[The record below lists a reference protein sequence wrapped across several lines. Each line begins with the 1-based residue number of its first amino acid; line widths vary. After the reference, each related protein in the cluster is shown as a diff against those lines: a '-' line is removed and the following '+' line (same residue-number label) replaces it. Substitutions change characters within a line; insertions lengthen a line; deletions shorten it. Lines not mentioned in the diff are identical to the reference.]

1 MRSGTD
7 FDVLVIGGGPAG
19 SACATLLARGGA
31 RVAVVEASDF
41 SGFRIGETLDA
52 SADPLLARLGVP
64 MTGYAGWR
72 LASHGVASAWTT
84 STIETRPS
92 ILNPHGQGWRV
103 KRHEFDRTLFQNA
116 GAAGA
121 FLFSNARVR
130 EARRQR
136 GRWDFSI
143 VRDGVELQGTTP
155 FVVEATGRTGR
166 SRFAAAG
173 SRLWIDRLV
182 GVAIVTDC
190 PKPSS
195 SVLDRSPLVEA
206 GHNGWWYS
214 VLLPGGQGLTVFF
227 TDGDLLP
234 RSRASIRSF
243 LKIQLHNSQHIRDH
257 CPFLENRLD
266 LYHWKVFDARSGI
279 RKMAMS
285 DGWLATG
292 DSLMAFDPLTGRGIV
307 NALSSGVEIAEW
319 LLNPQTDSREIPVW
333 VRNAS
338 ERFND
343 YLQQRRQVYGAAQ
356 RRANSLFWL
365 RRRDQNSSPL
375 N

>member
-1 MRSGTD
+1 MRNGND

-52 SADPLLARLGVP
+52 SANPLLARLEIP
-64 MTGYAGWR
+64 MAGHAGWR
-72 LASHGVASAWTT
+72 LASPGVASSWTT
-84 STIETRPS
+84 STIEKRPS

-103 KRHEFDRTLFQNA
+103 QRHEFDRALFQNA

-121 FLFSNARVR
+121 FLFTKARVG
-130 EARRQR
+130 ETRRQR
-136 GRWDFSI
+136 GQWAFSI

-166 SRFAAAG
+166 SRFAPAG
-173 SRLWIDRLV
+173 SRLWVDRLV

-190 PKPSS
+190 PKPST
-195 SVLDRSPLVEA
+195 VLDRSPLVEA

-214 VLLPGGQGLTVFF
+214 VLLPGDQSLTVFF

-234 RSRASIRSF
+234 RTRASIRSF
-243 LKIQLHNSQHIRDH
+243 LKVQLNSTEHIRDH
-257 CPFLENRLD
+257 CPFVENRLD
-266 LYHWKVFDARSGI
+266 LYCWKVFDARSSI
-279 RKMAMS
+279 RKIAMS

-307 NALSSGVEIAEW
+307 NALSSGIEIAEW
-319 LLNPQTDSREIPVW
+319 LLSPETDSGRIPVW

-343 YLQQRRQVYGAAQ
+343 YLEQRRQVYDAAQ
-356 RRANSLFWL
+356 PLANSLFWQ
-365 RRRDQNSSPL
+365 RRRDQNSSVAL